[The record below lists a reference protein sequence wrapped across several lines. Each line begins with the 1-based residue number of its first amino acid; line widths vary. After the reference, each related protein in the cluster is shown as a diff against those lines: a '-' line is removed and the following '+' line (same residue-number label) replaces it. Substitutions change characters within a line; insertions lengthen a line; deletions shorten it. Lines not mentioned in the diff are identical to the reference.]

1 MADVRKH
8 LYRPYVLVS
17 ADADDNL
24 TVEFDWS
31 DCYQGYEEGQ
41 HFFPDDYNQDNDN
54 DDIIRVD
61 KLFGEW
67 LRSRTPALWGV
78 STF

>member
-1 MADVRKH
+1 MANVRKH
-8 LYRPYVLVS
+8 IYRPYVLVS

-31 DCYQGYEEGQ
+31 DCYQGYEDGLEFV
-41 HFFPDDYNQDNDN
+41 HDDEIE
-54 DDIIRVD
+54 DDSDLVRVD
-61 KLFGEW
+61 GLFGEW
-67 LRSRTPALWGV
+67 LRSLTPALWGV